1 MFWVHLIVYFIQQS
15 FEVYEC
21 TTEDNLFFHATC
33 GNLKK
38 MQDCEVIAKQSQKI
52 NKEPQNETAVSVLLG
67 PEASVS
73 TEFNQKCATITF
85 RPLSNKKKAQW
96 TMAQLC

>member
-1 MFWVHLIVYFIQQS
+1 MSAPQK
-15 FEVYEC
+15 
-21 TTEDNLFFHATC
+21 TTRSYTQHVEISKRFMTVKLLQNKT
-33 GNLKK
+33 K
-38 MQDCEVIAKQSQKI
+38 EI

-73 TEFNQKCATITF
+73 TEFNQKCATNTL
-85 RPLSNKKKAQW
+85 RTMAQW